1 MSILL
6 LITMIISSYF
16 NFSIF
21 KGGLKL
27 AIYNLRL
34 GHGSRGHIFYHNKT
48 HCFASSRIFLHK
60 MESLGVKK
68 VLHDTNDGMISD
80 IGLSV

>member
-34 GHGSRGHIFYHNKT
+34 GHGSRGHIFYHNET
-48 HCFASSRIFLHK
+48 HCFASSRIFFTQNGIIGRE
-60 MESLGVKK
+60 ESLA
-68 VLHDTNDGMISD
+68 
-80 IGLSV
+80 